1 MVPKPKSSDGG
12 LSDMLKRSHKL
23 LPLNEKVKCIILI
36 KKKSCAEVGFYN
48 KNEYSFHE
56 NVRQKYSC
64 IVHLG
69 FLMVSAVSDI
79 HWGSWN
85 LSPVNKGGLLYSV
98 VFILFICLFLLLT
111 KLKSANYIVPQ
122 VHAFLVQCQKWRC

>member
-1 MVPKPKSSDGG
+1 MVPKPKSSDAG

-69 FLMVSAVSDI
+69 FDGICSFRHPLGI
-79 HWGSWN
+79 
-85 LSPVNKGGLLYSV
+85 LE
-98 VFILFICLFLLLT
+98 FIP
-111 KLKSANYIVPQ
+111 SE
-122 VHAFLVQCQKWRC
+122 